1 MDDIV
6 QRGVS
11 SKGIGL
17 GTGSGTGSGTVFGQG
32 VCSGVLVT
40 DVKVNIFSLF
50 LHDVHI
56 IPCHTISCHILL
68 FYTIQYH
75 IISCSHHTYRII
87 STTNILS
94 FSQSSCLYLL
104 FSSFT
109 HVSYP
114 IALPY
119 YSQLIIFQFYSHI
132 SDNSSALRTFEN
144 LSHTPG
150 KGPISTNFTN
160 NGT

>member
-17 GTGSGTGSGTVFGQG
+17 GTGSGTVFGQE

-68 FYTIQYH
+68 CYSIQYNT
-75 IISCSHHTYRII
+75 ISHHIVFTSYLSYHINYQYII
-87 STTNILS
+87 FFSIVMFISSFLVIYPRFLS
-94 FSQSSCLYLL
+94 HCTPVL
-104 FSSFT
+104 FSTNYFS
-109 HVSYP
+109 
-114 IALPY
+114 
-119 YSQLIIFQFYSHI
+119 IFLTYF
-132 SDNSSALRTFEN
+132 R
-144 LSHTPG
+144 
-150 KGPISTNFTN
+150 
-160 NGT
+160 